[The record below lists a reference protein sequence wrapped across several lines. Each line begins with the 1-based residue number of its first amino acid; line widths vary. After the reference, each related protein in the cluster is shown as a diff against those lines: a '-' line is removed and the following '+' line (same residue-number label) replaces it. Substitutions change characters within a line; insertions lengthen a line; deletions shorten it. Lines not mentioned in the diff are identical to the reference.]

1 MAMKKLLVGFAA
13 VAATVVAQSADT
25 WTVFHEDHVPVKNN
39 VAQGSTTMTGV
50 EQLTNA
56 LTQVVSGDTIIVK
69 PGVYDLSVLEP
80 TTVANFSYCYLCARD
95 AAGAIKQTK
104 IVLKGENEKSWREKS
119 PEEETVFRG
128 DDRATIFFAHGAGGR
143 PTSIYNIS
151 FEHGKRPEMSGIGSL
166 GGGAISWAATE
177 QFSLKNKTGLASNCV
192 FRSCSS
198 VNYGGGT
205 YGPHV
210 FDSLYTNCTATTGGG
225 GAYGF
230 CNNNTQG
237 SYITNTFDRCVF
249 VDCSSAN
256 GGAIYAR
263 EMTSLSGCTFIDCQ
277 ATTAGAGVFVANP
290 LEYAGDCLF
299 TNCIAANDGCG
310 LRTLG
315 NLGLL
320 TNCTFM
326 ACRSKGQ
333 GNGGAVN
340 TRNDPKTDKLEK
352 VVDCAFSDCWAGWGG
367 GALFADHLGEIVNC
381 TFTGNGANSSGG
393 AAYSANA
400 IDRVANSTFVG
411 NVSTNGTGGAFQ
423 CQKAIGPVTDCVF
436 SNNVANGLGGAFR
449 TESSCASVERCVFV
463 GNVATKQGGGC
474 SVKADLSLL
483 ADCEFRENGSG
494 INGGGAQVAGALPI
508 VTNCIFV
515 GNLAT
520 NGTGGAISTDQHLGA
535 VTDCTFAE
543 NVAKSAAGVY
553 TSVVVGVYTNCTF
566 HSNTNPATAYGA
578 HANLAHDMVRCR
590 FSGYGDVGAK
600 NYDGCV
606 FSNCVYQYTE
616 RAYGSDHHGLM
627 TYPNAL
633 GDGTIRNCLVRDC
646 MVSRI
651 LATQGVRTDVA
662 NCTFVNN
669 YVDDDPPAGSSTH
682 AIMFFAFRNG
692 NGASAIPSTN
702 VMVNC
707 IFADNRVRGQKSG
720 KACDLYCSGSASPLG
735 HSVVRNSLYKNADS
749 VAWGNGTHEES
760 NLNQGDPK
768 FVAGNAKYPDVP
780 YYMIRHSSA
789 ACGKGVW
796 ESWMAG
802 ATDLAGEAYPS
813 AVPVDLGCYQCTL
826 PFVGGLLLLR

>member
-1 MAMKKLLVGFAA
+1 MKNLIAIVVLASASLAVQAA
-13 VAATVVAQSADT
+13 T
-25 WTVFHEDHVPVKNN
+25 WTVFHEDHVPVKDG
-39 VAQGSTTMTGV
+39 VAQGSATMTGV
-50 EQLTNA
+50 EQITNA
-56 LTQVVSGDTIIVK
+56 LTLAVSGDTIVIK
-69 PGVYDLSVLEP
+69 PGVYDLSGLEP
-80 TTVANFSYCYLCARD
+80 MTVSSFAYCYLCARD
-95 AAGAIKQTK
+95 AAGAVKQAK
-104 IVLKGENEKSWREKS
+104 IVLKGENAKSWREKT
-119 PEEETVFRG
+119 PEEETVLRG
-128 DDRATIFFAHGAGGR
+128 DDRATIFFAHGGGGR

-151 FEHGKRPEMSGIGSL
+151 FEHGKRVNMSGTGTY

-177 QFSLKNKTGLASNCV
+177 QFSLKNKTGLVSNCV

-237 SYITNTFDRCVF
+237 AFNTNTFDRCVF

-263 EMTSLSGCTFIDCQ
+263 EMTSLSGCTFVNCQ
-277 ATTAGAGVFVANP
+277 ATAAGAGVYVANP
-290 LEYAGDCLF
+290 LEYAGDCTF
-299 TNCIAANDGCG
+299 TNCIAGNDGCG
-310 LRTLG
+310 LRVSG
-315 NLGLL
+315 NIGLL
-320 TNCTFM
+320 TNCTFTT
-326 ACRSKGQ
+326 CRSRGQ

-340 TRNDPKTDKLEK
+340 ARNNAKDDKIER
-352 VVDCAFSDCWAGWGG
+352 VVGCTFSDCWAGWGG
-367 GALFADHLGEIVNC
+367 GALFADNLGEIVNC
-381 TFTGNGANSSGG
+381 TFTGNGSNSSGG
-393 AAYSANA
+393 AAYSGHA
-400 IDRVANSTFVG
+400 IDRVANSTFVD
-411 NVSTNGTGGAFQ
+411 NFSTNSSGGAFH
-423 CQKAIGPVTDCVF
+423 CQQAIGPVTDCVF
-436 SNNVANGLGGAFR
+436 SNNVAKELGGAFR
-449 TESSCASVERCVFV
+449 TETTCASIERCVFV
-463 GNVATKQGGGC
+463 GNVAAKQGGGC
-474 SVKADLSLL
+474 SVKSDLPLL
-483 ADCEFRENGSG
+483 ADCEFRANSSG
-494 INGGGAQVAGALPI
+494 VDGGGAQVAGALPL
-508 VTNCIFV
+508 VTNCVFV

-520 NGTGGAISTDQHLGA
+520 NGTGGAISTGSHLGA

-553 TSVVVGVYTNCTF
+553 TSATVGGYTNCTF

-578 HANLAHDMVRCR
+578 HANRALSMVRCR

-646 MVSRI
+646 TVSRI

-669 YVDDDPPAGSSTH
+669 YVDDDPPEGSSTH

-692 NGASAIPSTN
+692 NGSSAIPSTN

-707 IFADNRVRGQKSG
+707 IFADNRVRGQRSG
-720 KACDLYCSGSASPLG
+720 KACDLHCSGSTSPLG
-735 HSVVRNSLYKNADS
+735 HSIVRNCVYKNADS
-749 VAWGNGTHEES
+749 VVWSNGTHEEYE
-760 NLNQGDPK
+760 LNPGDPK
-768 FVAGNAKYPDVP
+768 FVAGNAKYPDAP

-789 ACGKGVW
+789 ASARGVW

-802 ATDLAGEAYPS
+802 ATDLAGTAYP
-813 AVPVDLGCYQCTL
+813 AEGPVDLGCYQCNL
-826 PFVGGLLLLR
+826 PFVGGLLFIR

>member
-1 MAMKKLLVGFAA
+1 MAMFAFAFSA
-13 VAATVVAQSADT
+13 VAVQAAT
-25 WTVFHEDHVPVKNN
+25 WTIFHEDHVPVKDG
-39 VAQGSTTMTGV
+39 VAQGSATMTGV

-56 LTQVVSGDTIIVK
+56 LTQVANGDTVIVK
-69 PGVYDLSVLEP
+69 PGVYDLSALEP
-80 TTVANFSYCYLCARD
+80 MTVSSYSYCYLCARD
-95 AAGAIKQTK
+95 ANGAVRQAK
-104 IVLKGENEKSWREKS
+104 IVLKGENEKSWREKT
-119 PEEETVFRG
+119 PEEEAVFRG
-128 DDRATIFFAHGAGGR
+128 DDRATIFYAHGAGGR

-151 FEHGKRPEMSGIGSL
+151 FERGKRPAMSGIGSF

-177 QFSLKNKTGLASNCV
+177 QFSLKNMTGLASNCV

-225 GAYGF
+225 GAYGM
-230 CNNNTQG
+230 CNDNSQKKAFN
-237 SYITNTFDRCVF
+237 TNTFDRCVF
-249 VDCSSAN
+249 VDCSSDN

-263 EMTSLSGCTFIDCQ
+263 EMTSLSGCAFIGCR
-277 ATTAGAGVFVANP
+277 ATSVGAGVYAANP
-290 LEYAGDCLF
+290 LKYAGDCTF
-299 TNCIAANDGCG
+299 TNCIAGNDGCG
-310 LRTLG
+310 LKVSG

-326 ACRSKGQ
+326 VCRSTGQ

-340 TRNDPKTDKLEK
+340 TRNGARDDKIEK
-352 VVDCAFSDCWAGWGG
+352 VVGCTFSDCWAGWGG
-367 GALFADHLGEIVNC
+367 GAIFADHLGEIVNC

-393 AAYSANA
+393 AAYSGNA

-411 NVSTNGTGGAFQ
+411 NVSTNAGGGAFL

-449 TESSCASVERCVFV
+449 TESSCASIERCVFV
-463 GNVATKQGGGC
+463 GNVAAKQGGGC
-474 SVKADLSLL
+474 SVKTDLPLL
-483 ADCEFRENGSG
+483 ADCEFRANSSG
-494 INGGGAQVAGALPI
+494 IDGGGAQVAGALPI
-508 VTNCIFV
+508 VTNCVFV

-553 TSVVVGVYTNCTF
+553 TAIASGVYTNCTF
-566 HSNTNPATAYGA
+566 LSNTNPPTAYGA
-578 HANLAHDMVRCR
+578 HANLAHDMIHCR

-627 TYPNAL
+627 TYPYAL
-633 GDGTIRNCLVRDC
+633 GDGTIRNCLVCDC
-646 MVSRI
+646 TVSRI

-669 YVDDDPPAGSSTH
+669 YVDDDPPEGNGTH

-692 NGASAIPSTN
+692 NGSSGIPSTN

-720 KACDLYCSGSASPLG
+720 KACDLYCSGSVSPVG
-735 HSVVRNSLYKNADS
+735 HSIVRNCLYKNADS
-749 VAWGNGTHEES
+749 VVWGNGSYES
-760 NLNQGDPK
+760 SDLNPGDPK
-768 FVAGNAKYPDVP
+768 FVAGNPKYPDAP
-780 YYMIRHSSA
+780 HYMIRHSSA
-789 ACGKGVW
+789 ASGKGVR
-796 ESWMAG
+796 ESWMAE
-802 ATDLAGEAYPS
+802 AADLAGTAYP
-813 AVPVDLGCYQCTL
+813 AEGPVDLGCYQCNL
-826 PFVGGLLLLR
+826 PSIGGLLLLR